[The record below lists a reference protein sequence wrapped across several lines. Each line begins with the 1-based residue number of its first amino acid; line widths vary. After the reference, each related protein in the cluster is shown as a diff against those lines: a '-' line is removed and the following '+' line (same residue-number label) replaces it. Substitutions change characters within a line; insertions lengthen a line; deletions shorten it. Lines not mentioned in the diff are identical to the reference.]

1 MAAAPR
7 IRVRRGSRAEITAAA
22 GAAGLLAGEPLLVT
36 DEGRPA
42 VALGADSVASLVVSA
57 GVHRIAVI
65 SQSAYDALDPP
76 DAGTLYL
83 IEGPTG
89 PTGALPYA
97 TAALGADVS
106 MPTTGTWYDGPQ
118 VTLAAGV
125 WMVTAHVTFI
135 RNATTVTQWIAR
147 LFNGAT
153 AVASGQMYGPSVSG
167 HSVQLALTALIELS
181 AETTITLQGTTN
193 AGDSNCLMKAAT
205 AISGSGNHA
214 TRINAVRIA

>member
-7 IRVRRGSRAEITAAA
+7 IRLRRGSRAEITAAA
-22 GAAGLLAGEPLLVT
+22 SAAGLLAGEPLLVT

-42 VALGADSVASLVVSA
+42 VALGADSVASLIVSA
-57 GVHRIAVI
+57 GVHRIAEI

-97 TAALGADVS
+97 TAALGSDVA
-106 MPTTGTWYDGPQ
+106 MATTGTWYDGPQ

-135 RNATTVTQWIAR
+135 RNATTATQWIAR
-147 LFNGAT
+147 LFDGSAG
-153 AVASGQMYGPSVSG
+153 VASGQVYGPSVSG
-167 HSVQLALTALIELS
+167 HAVVIPLTAIVNLS
-181 AETTITLQGTTN
+181 AETTIKLQGTTN
-193 AGDSNCLMKAAT
+193 AGNSNCLMKAAT
-205 AISGSGNHA
+205 AISG
-214 TRINAVRIA
+214 